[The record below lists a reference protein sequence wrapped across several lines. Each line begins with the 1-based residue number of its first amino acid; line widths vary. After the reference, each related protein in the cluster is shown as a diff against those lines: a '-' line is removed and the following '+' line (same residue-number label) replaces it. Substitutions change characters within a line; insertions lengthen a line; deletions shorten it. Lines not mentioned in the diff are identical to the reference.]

1 MMSKVGE
8 NIYLELFL
16 CFFVIKNKFYI
27 IYLCMFLMCFFNI
40 DIYSF
45 YFGVEYFIF
54 ILDNVLIGE
63 FIFVVCYV
71 YGIKSY

>member
-8 NIYLELFL
+8 NIYLELFWVFL
-16 CFFVIKNKFYI
+16 LLKINFILF
-27 IYLCMFLMCFFNI
+27 IYVCFLMCFFNI

-45 YFGVEYFIF
+45 YFGVEYFVF
-54 ILDNVLIGE
+54 VLDNVLIGE